1 MQISV
6 QISVQGVQT
15 MASVQVVQNQSD
27 PADTSLD
34 TQPKEQDE
42 IKKIC

>member
-1 MQISV
+1 
-6 QISVQGVQT
+6 
-15 MASVQVVQNQSD
+15 MASVQVVQNQAD

-42 IKKIC
+42 IKKFVNL